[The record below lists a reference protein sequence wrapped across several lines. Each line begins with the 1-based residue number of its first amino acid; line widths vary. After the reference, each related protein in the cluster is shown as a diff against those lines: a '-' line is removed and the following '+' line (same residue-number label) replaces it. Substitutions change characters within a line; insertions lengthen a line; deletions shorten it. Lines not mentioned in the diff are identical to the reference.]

1 MLRLSSVVLGLTLG
15 VHLLAA
21 DAGAQWGYP
30 SGYGGYGM
38 SKWGQDPGA
47 GYMAGLG
54 SFARGQGAY
63 QLDKAKADAINVETM
78 VKWNK
83 ALRARQAALREDK
96 QKAEAKERAE
106 LAARVDGLELKD
118 GTTLNALLAQI
129 LDIDPAG
136 LKSGRANAPI
146 SPAAIREIPFEWDSE
161 AVTFCLNEMTGQGS
175 LPTPLTAPIYAEDRN
190 ALHRAIQSALEEDRK
205 GTVSMATVK
214 RINQVIARFRA
225 KFMKNSLETDLGYE
239 DALSYFTTMA
249 SLSRLLHDP
258 SMKDFLAKIGDNE
271 ETNVG
276 HVLAFMNSHNLRFGP
291 ATTDRQVAIYTRL
304 VTDLSAIR
312 DQVKTEEY
320 APTPPDRSGE
330 GMKAAAKNAF
340 KPMPW
345 DQLEAHARSSE

>member
-1 MLRLSSVVLGLTLG
+1 MSRLSSVAFTLALGL
-15 VHLLAA
+15 HLLGSN
-21 DAGAQWGYP
+21 AGAQWGYP
-30 SGYGGYGM
+30 MGYGGYGM
-38 SKWGQDPGA
+38 SRWGQDPGA

-96 QKAEAKERAE
+96 RQKEAKEYAE
-106 LAARVDGLELKD
+106 LAARVDRLELKD
-118 GTTLNALLAQI
+118 GTTLNTLLAQI

-161 AVTFCLNEMTGQGS
+161 AVTFCLSEMTGEGS
-175 LPTPLTAPIYAEDRN
+175 LPTPLNAPIYAEDRN
-190 ALHRAIQSALEEDRK
+190 ALHAVIQTALEEDRK
-205 GTVSMATVK
+205 GTVSFDTVR

-225 KFMKNSLETDLGYE
+225 KFVKNSLETDLGYE

-249 SLSRLLHDP
+249 ALSRLLHDP
-258 SMKDFLAKIGDNE
+258 IMKDFLAKIGDNQ

-276 HVLAFMNSHNLRFGP
+276 DLLAFMNAHNLRFGP
-291 ATTDRQVAIYTRL
+291 AATDRQVAIYTRL
-304 VTDLSAIR
+304 VPDLTAIR

-330 GMKAAAKNAF
+330 GLKAAAKNAF

-345 DQLEAHARSSE
+345 DQLETHARAQ